1 MRVRRASTHARRPSA
16 TLVTITVV
24 SAIAA
29 LAAAPNAVAGA
40 PAKSVGHKAG
50 RDAPT
55 QSDSGISVVDIAVPS
70 VGRRESKQL
79 TDVPKAS
86 SGRLLAHLRRPATAT
101 YAMLGVTWKHLGA
114 KGSVTVKV
122 RTKSASSWSDW
133 VELETDPD
141 GGPVTTANDPSFRD
155 GTEADWVGDADGV
168 EVAVYGKGQAPKSLK
183 VSIIDPGDVTPGAL
197 SGQTKTGQTT
207 GKPGSFPHIP
217 KIITRKQWGA
227 DESLGDEC
235 WDPKYGRTFKAVI
248 VHHTAG
254 SNDYTRAESPA
265 IVRGI
270 YAYHTQSRGWCDI
283 GYNFLVDR
291 YGNVYEGRDGGIRRA
306 VRGAHSGDYNV
317 NTTGISL
324 MGNFDLVKPTPA
336 MKQSLISLIAWRLGT
351 AYHRAFGQPFI
362 FDHRISRISGHRDV
376 MSTACPGQFVYDWLP
391 RLRLKVNERLGNWA
405 SPIERAWQRFGGK
418 ESTLGAVRIGEL
430 GGFGGHRTVFQ
441 GGRMYLS
448 GHGLHTVY
456 AGPILD
462 RYVAWGEIAGLLGYP
477 RTNARTVGDGPGR
490 AVFFDGGR
498 IYWSKRTGAQALRA
512 GAILHKYRMLKG
524 AIGEL
529 GFPRTPVIDRDKF
542 AIAHFQG
549 GSIKYDRQTHTV
561 SVEYL

>member
-1 MRVRRASTHARRPSA
+1 V
-16 TLVTITVV
+16 
-24 SAIAA
+24 
-29 LAAAPNAVAGA
+29 N
-40 PAKSVGHKAG
+40 
-50 RDAPT
+50 
-55 QSDSGISVVDIAVPS
+55 IAVPP
-70 VGRRESKQL
+70 VGRQEAKLL
-79 TDVPKAS
+79 TEVPKSS
-86 SGRLLAHLRRPATAT
+86 SGRLLAHLRRPATTA
-101 YAMLGVTWKHLGA
+101 YAMLGVTWEHLGA
-114 KGSVTVKV
+114 RGSVAVEV
-122 RTKSASSWSDW
+122 RTKSAGSWSEW
-133 VELETDPD
+133 GELEIDHD
-141 GGPVTTANDPSFRD
+141 GGPLTTASDSSFRD

-168 EVAVYGKGQAPKSLK
+168 EVAVYGRGAAPKSLE
-183 VSIIDPGDVTPGAL
+183 VSIIDPGKGTPAAL
-197 SGQTKTGQTT
+197 SGDTTAGQDT
-207 GKPGSFPHIP
+207 GKPGSFPSIP
-217 KIITRKQWGA
+217 KVITRKQWGA

-324 MGNFDLVKPTPA
+324 MGNFDAVKPTLA

-376 MSTACPGQFVYDWLP
+376 MATACPGQYVYDWLP
-391 RLRLKVNERLGNWA
+391 RLRFKVNERLGNWQ
-405 SPIERAWQRFGGK
+405 SPIERAWERAGGK
-418 ESTLGAVRIGEL
+418 ERALGAVRIGEL
-430 GGFGGHRTVFQ
+430 GAFGGHRTVFQ
-441 GGRMYLS
+441 RGRMYFS
-448 GHGLHTVY
+448 NHGLHTIY

-462 RYVAWGEIAGLLGYP
+462 RYLKWGEIAGLLGYP
-477 RTNARTVGDGPGR
+477 RTNARPVGEGPGR

-512 GAILHKYRMLKG
+512 GAILHKFRMLKG
-524 AIGEL
+524 AVGAL
-529 GFPRTPVIDRDKF
+529 GFPRTPVIDREKF

-549 GSIKYDRQTHTV
+549 GSVRYDRQTHTV
-561 SVEYL
+561 SVEYR